1 MVLTLVLLSIGALLF
16 LVIAYNIMQQYKQK
30 QETDRRILM
39 TKQKLIIDESDELLL
54 NASRLPYTKAL
65 VLLLQNRIL
74 DALRAISHINPSL
87 NSVRQRIQDVTAQ
100 INYVQEH
107 YQANEES
114 NFRAPDSDR
123 QALQML
129 QLVKK
134 IRAVVRV
141 EHNKGKIDPQAFVA
155 EDRRLE
161 LLLLKINI
169 ANLIQRALDARVQR
183 QFGSAKQMLTK
194 GITTLAAIH
203 DKDAWL
209 IAREEE
215 MRMALR
221 EMAEQLEQAN
231 QKELDEL
238 NEKKDDLDVLFQ
250 PKRKW

>member
-54 NASRLPYTKAL
+54 NASRLPYTKSL

-74 DALRAISHINPSL
+74 DALRAISQANPAL

-114 NFRAPDSDR
+114 AFRAPDSDR

-134 IRAVVRV
+134 IRAVMRV
-141 EHNKGKIDPQAFVA
+141 VQNKGKIGPQAFVA

-231 QKELDEL
+231 QKELDQL

>member
-39 TKQKLIIDESDELLL
+39 TRQKLIIDESDELLL
-54 NASRLPYTKAL
+54 NASRLPYSKIL

-74 DALRAISHINPSL
+74 DALRAISVVNPSL

-100 INYVQEH
+100 ITYVQEH

-114 NFRAPDSDR
+114 AFRTPDSDR

-134 IRAVVRV
+134 IRAVVRI

-169 ANLIQRALDARVQR
+169 ANLIQRTLDARMQR

-209 IAREEE
+209 ISREEE
-215 MRMALR
+215 MRLAMR

-231 QKELDEL
+231 QKELDQL

>member
-1 MVLTLVLLSIGALLF
+1 
-16 LVIAYNIMQQYKQK
+16 
-30 QETDRRILM
+30 
-39 TKQKLIIDESDELLL
+39 
-54 NASRLPYTKAL
+54 
-65 VLLLQNRIL
+65 
-74 DALRAISHINPSL
+74 
-87 NSVRQRIQDVTAQ
+87 
-100 INYVQEH
+100 
-107 YQANEES
+107 
-114 NFRAPDSDR
+114 
-123 QALQML
+123 ML

-134 IRAVVRV
+134 IRAVMRV
-141 EHNKGKIDPQAFVA
+141 EQNKGKIDPQAFVA

-231 QKELDEL
+231 QKELDQL

>member
-16 LVIAYNIMQQYKQK
+16 LVIAYNIMQQYKQR
-30 QETDRRILM
+30 QEADRRILM

-74 DALRAISHINPSL
+74 DALRAISHANPAL

-114 NFRAPDSDR
+114 AFRAPDSDR

-134 IRAVVRV
+134 IRAVMRV
-141 EHNKGKIDPQAFVA
+141 EQNKGKIDPQAFVA

-209 IAREEE
+209 VTREEE

-231 QKELDEL
+231 QKELDQL

>member
-16 LVIAYNIMQQYKQK
+16 LVIAYNIMQQYKQR
-30 QETDRRILM
+30 QEADRRVLM

-74 DALRAISHINPSL
+74 DALRAISQANPAL

-114 NFRAPDSDR
+114 AFRAPDSDR

-134 IRAVVRV
+134 IRAVMRV
-141 EHNKGKIDPQAFVA
+141 EQNKGKIDPQAFVA

-209 IAREEE
+209 VTREEE

-221 EMAEQLEQAN
+221 EMAEQLEKAN
-231 QKELDEL
+231 QKELDQL

>member
-54 NASRLPYTKAL
+54 NASRLPYTKSL

-74 DALRAISHINPSL
+74 DALRAISQANPAL
-87 NSVRQRIQDVTAQ
+87 TSVRQRIQDVTAQ

-114 NFRAPDSDR
+114 AFRAPDSDR

-134 IRAVVRV
+134 IRAVMRV
-141 EHNKGKIDPQAFVA
+141 EQNKGKIDPQAFVA

-209 IAREEE
+209 ITREEE
-215 MRMALR
+215 MRLALR

-231 QKELDEL
+231 QKELDQL

>member
-54 NASRLPYTKAL
+54 NASRLPYTKVL

-74 DALRAISHINPSL
+74 DALRAISQANPAL

-114 NFRAPDSDR
+114 PFRAPDSDR

-134 IRAVVRV
+134 IRAVMRV
-141 EHNKGKIDPQAFVA
+141 EQNKGKIDPQAFVA

-209 IAREEE
+209 ITREEE

-231 QKELDEL
+231 QKELDQL

>member
-54 NASRLPYTKAL
+54 NASRLPYTKSL

-74 DALRAISHINPSL
+74 DALRAISQANPAL

-114 NFRAPDSDR
+114 AFRAPDSDR

-134 IRAVVRV
+134 IRAVMRV
-141 EHNKGKIDPQAFVA
+141 EQNKGKIDPQAFVA

-209 IAREEE
+209 VTREEE

-221 EMAEQLEQAN
+221 EMAEQLEKAN
-231 QKELDEL
+231 QKELDQL

>member
-39 TKQKLIIDESDELLL
+39 TKQKLVIDESDELLL
-54 NASRLPYTKAL
+54 NASRLPYTKVL

-74 DALRAISHINPSL
+74 DALRAISQVNPSL

-114 NFRAPDSDR
+114 SFRAPDSDR

-209 IAREEE
+209 ITREEE

-231 QKELDEL
+231 QKELDQL

>member
-16 LVIAYNIMQQYKQK
+16 LVIAYNIMQQYKQR
-30 QETDRRILM
+30 QEADRRVLM

-74 DALRAISHINPSL
+74 DALRAISQANPSL

-114 NFRAPDSDR
+114 AFRAPDSDR

-134 IRAVVRV
+134 IRAVMRV
-141 EHNKGKIDPQAFVA
+141 EQNKGKIDPQAFVA

-209 IAREEE
+209 VTREEE

-221 EMAEQLEQAN
+221 EMAEQLEKAN
-231 QKELDEL
+231 QKELDQL

>member
-30 QETDRRILM
+30 QEADRRILM
-39 TKQKLIIDESDELLL
+39 TRQKLIIDESDELLL
-54 NASRLPYTKAL
+54 NASRLPYSKLL

-74 DALRAISHINPSL
+74 DALRAITVVNPSL

-100 INYVQEH
+100 ITYVQEH

-114 NFRAPDSDR
+114 AFRTPDSDR

-134 IRAVVRV
+134 IRAVVRI

-161 LLLLKINI
+161 LLLLKVNI
-169 ANLIQRALDARVQR
+169 ANLIQRTLDARVQR

-209 IAREEE
+209 VAREEE
-215 MRMALR
+215 MRLAMR
-221 EMAEQLEQAN
+221 EMADQQEQAN
-231 QKELDEL
+231 QKELDQL

>member
-1 MVLTLVLLSIGALLF
+1 MVLTLILLSIGALLF
-16 LVIAYNIMQQYKQK
+16 LVITYNIVQQYKQK

-39 TKQKLIIDESDELLL
+39 SRQKLIIDEADELLL
-54 NASRLPYTKAL
+54 NASRLPYTKTL

-74 DALRAISHINPSL
+74 DALRAIAHINPSL

-114 NFRAPDSDR
+114 SFRSPDSDR

-134 IRAVVRV
+134 IRAVVRI

-231 QKELDEL
+231 QKELDQL

>member
-30 QETDRRILM
+30 QEADRRVLM
-39 TKQKLIIDESDELLL
+39 TRQKLIIDESDELLL
-54 NASRLPYTKAL
+54 NASRLPYSKLL

-74 DALRAISHINPSL
+74 DALRAITVVNPSL

-100 INYVQEH
+100 ITYVQEH

-114 NFRAPDSDR
+114 AFRTPDSDR

-134 IRAVVRV
+134 IRAVVRI

-161 LLLLKINI
+161 LLLLKVNI
-169 ANLIQRALDARVQR
+169 ANLIQRTLDARVQR

-209 IAREEE
+209 VAREEE
-215 MRMALR
+215 MRLAMR
-221 EMAEQLEQAN
+221 EMADQQEQAN
-231 QKELDEL
+231 QKELDQL

>member
-1 MVLTLVLLSIGALLF
+1 MVLTLILLSIGALLF
-16 LVIAYNIMQQYKQK
+16 LVITYNIVQQYKQK

-39 TKQKLIIDESDELLL
+39 SRQKLIIDDSDGLLL
-54 NASRLPYTKAL
+54 NASRLPYTKNL
-65 VLLLQNRIL
+65 VLQNRIL
-74 DALRAISHINPSL
+74 DALRAIAQINPSL

-114 NFRAPDSDR
+114 AFRSPDSDR

-134 IRAVVRV
+134 IRAVVRI

-169 ANLIQRALDARVQR
+169 ANLLQRAVEARVQR
-183 QFGSAKQMLTK
+183 QYGSAKQMLSK
-194 GITTLAAIH
+194 GIATLAPIH

-215 MRMALR
+215 MRISLR
-221 EMAEQLEQAN
+221 EMTEQLEQAN
-231 QKELDEL
+231 QKSIDEL

>member
-16 LVIAYNIMQQYKQK
+16 LVIAYNIMQQYKQR
-30 QETDRRILM
+30 QEADRRVLM

-74 DALRAISHINPSL
+74 DALRAISQANPAL

-114 NFRAPDSDR
+114 AFRAPDSDR

-134 IRAVVRV
+134 IRAVMRV
-141 EHNKGKIDPQAFVA
+141 EQNKGKIDPQAFVA

-209 IAREEE
+209 VTREEE

-231 QKELDEL
+231 QKELDQL

>member
-1 MVLTLVLLSIGALLF
+1 MVLTLILLSIGALLF
-16 LVIAYNIMQQYKQK
+16 LVITYNIVQQYKQK

-39 TKQKLIIDESDELLL
+39 SRQKLIIDEADELLL
-54 NASRLPYTKAL
+54 NASRLPYTKTL

-74 DALRAISHINPSL
+74 DALRAIAHINPSL

-114 NFRAPDSDR
+114 AFRSPDSDR

-134 IRAVVRV
+134 IRAVVRI

-161 LLLLKINI
+161 LLLLKVNI
-169 ANLIQRALDARVQR
+169 ANLLQRAIEARVQR
-183 QFGSAKQMLTK
+183 QYGSAKQMLSK
-194 GITTLAAIH
+194 GIATLAPIH

-215 MRMALR
+215 MRIALR
-221 EMAEQLEQAN
+221 EMTEQLEQAN
-231 QKELDEL
+231 QKSIDEL

>member
-114 NFRAPDSDR
+114 AFRAPDSDR

-134 IRAVVRV
+134 IRAVMRV
-141 EHNKGKIDPQAFVA
+141 EQNKGKIDPQAFVA

-231 QKELDEL
+231 QKELDQL

>member
-1 MVLTLVLLSIGALLF
+1 MVLTLILLSIGALLF
-16 LVIAYNIMQQYKQK
+16 LVITYNIVQQYKQK

-39 TKQKLIIDESDELLL
+39 SRQKLIIDEADELLL
-54 NASRLPYTKAL
+54 NASRLPYTKTL
-65 VLLLQNRIL
+65 ILLLQNRIL
-74 DALRAISHINPSL
+74 DALRAIAQINPSL

-114 NFRAPDSDR
+114 SFRSPDSDR

-134 IRAVVRV
+134 IRAVVRI

-231 QKELDEL
+231 QKELDQL

>member
-16 LVIAYNIMQQYKQK
+16 LVIAYNIMQQYKQR
-30 QETDRRILM
+30 QEADRRVLM

-74 DALRAISHINPSL
+74 DALRAISQANPAL

-107 YQANEES
+107 YQSNEES
-114 NFRAPDSDR
+114 AFRAPDSDR

-134 IRAVVRV
+134 IRAVMRV
-141 EHNKGKIDPQAFVA
+141 EQNKGKIDPQAFVA

-209 IAREEE
+209 VTREEE

-221 EMAEQLEQAN
+221 EMAEQLEKAN
-231 QKELDEL
+231 QKELDQL

-250 PKRKW
+250 PKRMW

>member
-30 QETDRRILM
+30 QEADRRILM

-74 DALRAISHINPSL
+74 DALRAISQANPAL

-114 NFRAPDSDR
+114 AFRAPDSDR

-134 IRAVVRV
+134 IRAVMRV
-141 EHNKGKIDPQAFVA
+141 EQNKGKIDPQAFVA

-209 IAREEE
+209 VTREEE

-231 QKELDEL
+231 QKELDQL

>member
-16 LVIAYNIMQQYKQK
+16 LVIAYNIMQQYKQR
-30 QETDRRILM
+30 QEADRRVLM

-74 DALRAISHINPSL
+74 DALRAISQANPAL

-107 YQANEES
+107 YQSNEES
-114 NFRAPDSDR
+114 AFRAPDSDR

-134 IRAVVRV
+134 IRAVMRV
-141 EHNKGKIDPQAFVA
+141 EQNKGKIDPQAFVA

-209 IAREEE
+209 VTREEE

-221 EMAEQLEQAN
+221 EMAEQLEKAN
-231 QKELDEL
+231 QKELDQL

>member
-54 NASRLPYTKAL
+54 NASRLPYTKSL

-74 DALRAISHINPSL
+74 DALRAISQANPAL

-114 NFRAPDSDR
+114 AFRAPDSDR

-134 IRAVVRV
+134 IRAVMRV
-141 EHNKGKIDPQAFVA
+141 EQNKGKIDPQAFVA

-194 GITTLAAIH
+194 GITTLADIH

-231 QKELDEL
+231 QKELDQL

>member
-39 TKQKLIIDESDELLL
+39 TRQKLIIDESDELLL
-54 NASRLPYTKAL
+54 NASRLPYSKLL

-74 DALRAISHINPSL
+74 DALRAISVVNPSL

-100 INYVQEH
+100 ITYVQEH

-114 NFRAPDSDR
+114 AFRTPDSDR

-134 IRAVVRV
+134 IRAVVRI

-169 ANLIQRALDARVQR
+169 ANLIQRTLDARMQR

-209 IAREEE
+209 ISREEE
-215 MRMALR
+215 MRLAMR

-231 QKELDEL
+231 QKELDQL